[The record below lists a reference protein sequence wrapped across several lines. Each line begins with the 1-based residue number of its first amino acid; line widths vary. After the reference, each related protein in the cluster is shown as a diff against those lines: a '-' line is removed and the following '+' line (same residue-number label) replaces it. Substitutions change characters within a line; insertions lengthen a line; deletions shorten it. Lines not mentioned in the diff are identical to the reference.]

1 MVLSKPVALVLGPLV
16 ATPQPGHDV
25 GYELETISLTY
36 AKVLPLGQLWSSHW
50 LYPLISP
57 MFCNTHTLDSE
68 KLLNIW
74 SDWNSVYQF
83 DHGLHACY
91 SVRVPAPLGDLTAE
105 KLNHHPLCMGPGG
118 SPITVLPAA
127 RAAML
132 DLVPGGQAT
141 AAGAWIVSKM
151 LLIPEGTNLLIGFG
165 VLVDNK
171 FLHETFLAT
180 LAAQH
185 SNSIACHVTMWLQGN
200 WCDSWFQ
207 GVHQDPAS
215 FSITIMS
222 WSQICKAIEPFF
234 DDIIDPAISDP
245 WVFPMLMWQ
254 GMAHL
259 HHDQVIYHIYPQ
271 LSAQLGTCM
280 QQYFKKHH
288 LVLSN
293 TLALPPLALT
303 DQFLGYSLCT
313 PSVKEWPKCLKCS
326 AFLTGLPPFPGLM

>member
-1 MVLSKPVALVLGPLV
+1 MVLSKPVTLVLGPLV

-25 GYELETISLTY
+25 GYKLETISLTY

-57 MFCNTHTLDSE
+57 MFCNTHTLDSK

-105 KLNHHPLCMGPGG
+105 ELNHHPLCMGPGG
-118 SPITVLPAA
+118 SLITVLPTA

-151 LLIPEGTNLLIGFG
+151 LLIPEGTNLPIGFG
-165 VLVDNK
+165 VLVNDK
-171 FLHETFLAT
+171 FSCETFLAT
-180 LAAQH
+180 LAVQH
-185 SNSIACHVTMWLQGN
+185 GNSVACHITTWLQGN

-207 GVHQDPAS
+207 GVCQDLAS
-215 FSITIMS
+215 FTMTIMS
-222 WSQICKAIEPFF
+222 WSQI
-234 DDIIDPAISDP
+234 
-245 WVFPMLMWQ
+245 
-254 GMAHL
+254 
-259 HHDQVIYHIYPQ
+259 
-271 LSAQLGTCM
+271 
-280 QQYFKKHH
+280 
-288 LVLSN
+288 
-293 TLALPPLALT
+293 
-303 DQFLGYSLCT
+303 
-313 PSVKEWPKCLKCS
+313 
-326 AFLTGLPPFPGLM
+326 